1 MSDDDCMPKIDKV
14 LIAKIDADE
23 REKCANDNEEEIV
36 LEKSVEPREHN
47 EMFKGGKPVSL
58 QNPSTTEI
66 AEPIKIEIIK
76 KEEVVEEV
84 PDIRDEIKIEKKKIK
99 KPKKLYP
106 HLEKARAKAKENRAK
121 RKAEKDKLKKETK
134 EQKKEARKEKQRE
147 IARNHYWE
155 KKAKA
160 ETETETEIVNKP
172 QFEDIRTATANGMS
186 YDKFSSFMDKY
197 NLEKMTA
204 YEKRKAKR
212 EEAEKVVKAKD
223 ETIERKKRLS
233 RNMVSRQNIRGMY
246 VDGGEDYSDFFF

>member
-36 LEKSVEPREHN
+36 LEKSVEPREQN
-47 EMFKGGKPVSL
+47 EMFKGNIEK
-58 QNPSTTEI
+58 
-66 AEPIKIEIIK
+66 PIKIEIIK
-76 KEEVVEEV
+76 TEKKEPESCETEPEPEPVEEV

-121 RKAEKDKLKKETK
+121 RKAEKDKLKKQTK

-155 KKAKA
+155 KKAK
-160 ETETETEIVNKP
+160 EEEGVKGNVSPHEEIRK
-172 QFEDIRTATANGMS
+172 ATANGMS

-223 ETIERKKRLS
+223 EMVERKKRLS

>member
-1 MSDDDCMPKIDKV
+1 MSDEPMEDCMPKIDKV

-36 LEKSVEPREHN
+36 LEKEVEPREQN
-47 EMFKGGKPVSL
+47 EMFK
-58 QNPSTTEI
+58 PSKTEI
-66 AEPIKIEIIK
+66 SNPIKIEVIK

-121 RKAEKDKLKKETK
+121 RKAEKDRLKKETK

-155 KKAKA
+155 KKAKE
-160 ETETETEIVNKP
+160 ETETPK
-172 QFEDIRTATANGMS
+172 FEDIRTATANGMS

-212 EEAEKVVKAKD
+212 EEADKVVKEKN
-223 ETIERKKRLS
+223 EVVERKKRLS

>member
-1 MSDDDCMPKIDKV
+1 MMSDEPMEDCMPKIDKV

-23 REKCANDNEEEIV
+23 REKCANDNEDEIV
-36 LEKSVEPREHN
+36 LEKEVEPREQN
-47 EMFKGGKPVSL
+47 EMFKGNIEK
-58 QNPSTTEI
+58 
-66 AEPIKIEIIK
+66 PIKIEIIK
-76 KEEVVEEV
+76 TEKKEPEPEPEVVSE
-84 PDIRDEIKIEKKKIK
+84 PDIRDEIKIEKKKPKIK

-155 KKAKA
+155 KKAKE
-160 ETETETEIVNKP
+160 ETETLDTPHEEI
-172 QFEDIRTATANGMS
+172 RSATANGMS

-197 NLEKMTA
+197 NLERMTA

-212 EEAEKVVKAKD
+212 EEADKVVKEKN
-223 ETIERKKRLS
+223 EVVERKKRLS

>member
-36 LEKSVEPREHN
+36 LEKSVEPREQN
-47 EMFKGGKPVSL
+47 EMFK
-58 QNPSTTEI
+58 PSKTEI
-66 AEPIKIEIIK
+66 SNPIKIEVIK

-121 RKAEKDKLKKETK
+121 RKAEKDRLKKETK

-155 KKAKA
+155 KKAK
-160 ETETETEIVNKP
+160 EETETEIVNKP

-223 ETIERKKRLS
+223 EMVERKKRLS

>member
-36 LEKSVEPREHN
+36 LEKDVEPREQN
-47 EMFKGGKPVSL
+47 EMFK
-58 QNPSTTEI
+58 PSKTEI
-66 AEPIKIEIIK
+66 SNPIKIEVIK

-84 PDIRDEIKIEKKKIK
+84 PDIRDEIKIEKKKPKIK

-121 RKAEKDKLKKETK
+121 RKAEKDRLKKETK

-155 KKAKA
+155 KKAK
-160 ETETETEIVNKP
+160 EETETEIVNKP

-223 ETIERKKRLS
+223 EMVERKKRLS

>member
-1 MSDDDCMPKIDKV
+1 MSDEPMEDCMPKIDKV

-36 LEKSVEPREHN
+36 LEKSVEPREQN
-47 EMFKGGKPVSL
+47 EMFK
-58 QNPSTTEI
+58 PSKTEI
-66 AEPIKIEIIK
+66 SNPIKIEVIKTEK
-76 KEEVVEEV
+76 KEPEPEPV

-134 EQKKEARKEKQRE
+134 EQKKVARKEKQRE
-147 IARNHYWE
+147 IARNYYWE
-155 KKAKA
+155 KKAK
-160 ETETETEIVNKP
+160 EEEGVKEDVSP
-172 QFEDIRTATANGMS
+172 DIRTATAKGMS

-197 NLEKMTA
+197 NLERMTA

-212 EEAEKVVKAKD
+212 EEAEKVVKEENEMTA
-223 ETIERKKRLS
+223 RKKRLS

>member
-23 REKCANDNEEEIV
+23 REKCANDNEDEIV
-36 LEKSVEPREHN
+36 LEKEVEPREQN
-47 EMFKGGKPVSL
+47 EMFK
-58 QNPSTTEI
+58 PSKTEI
-66 AEPIKIEIIK
+66 SNPIKIEVIK

-84 PDIRDEIKIEKKKIK
+84 PDIRDEIKIEKKKPKIK

-155 KKAKA
+155 KKAK
-160 ETETETEIVNKP
+160 EETETEIVNKP

-212 EEAEKVVKAKD
+212 EEADKVVKEKN
-223 ETIERKKRLS
+223 EVVERKKRLS

>member
-47 EMFKGGKPVSL
+47 EMFK
-58 QNPSTTEI
+58 PSKTEI
-66 AEPIKIEIIK
+66 SNPIKIEVIKTEK
-76 KEEVVEEV
+76 KEPEPEPV

-155 KKAKA
+155 KKTKEEEI
-160 ETETETEIVNKP
+160 ETNSTAVDDNT
-172 QFEDIRTATANGMS
+172 IRTATKNGMS

-197 NLEKMTA
+197 NLERMTA
-204 YEKRKAKR
+204 YEERKAKR
-212 EEAEKVVKAKD
+212 EEADKVVKVKD

>member
-36 LEKSVEPREHN
+36 LEKSVEPREQN
-47 EMFKGGKPVSL
+47 EMFK
-58 QNPSTTEI
+58 PSKTEI
-66 AEPIKIEIIK
+66 SNPIKIEVIK

-84 PDIRDEIKIEKKKIK
+84 PDIRDEIKIEKKKPKIK

-155 KKAKA
+155 KKAK
-160 ETETETEIVNKP
+160 EETETEIVNKP

-223 ETIERKKRLS
+223 EMVERKKRLS

>member
-36 LEKSVEPREHN
+36 LEKSVEPREQN
-47 EMFKGGKPVSL
+47 EMFK
-58 QNPSTTEI
+58 PSKTEI
-66 AEPIKIEIIK
+66 SNPIKIEVIKTEK
-76 KEEVVEEV
+76 KEPEPEPV

-155 KKAKA
+155 NKAK
-160 ETETETEIVNKP
+160 EEEGVKEDVSP
-172 QFEDIRTATANGMS
+172 DIRTATKNGMS

-197 NLEKMTA
+197 NLDRMTA
-204 YEKRKAKR
+204 YEERKAKR
-212 EEAEKVVKAKD
+212 EEADKVVKAKD

>member
-47 EMFKGGKPVSL
+47 EMFK
-58 QNPSTTEI
+58 PSKI
-66 AEPIKIEIIK
+66 SKPIKIEVIK
-76 KEEVVEEV
+76 EETDEVVEEEEEI
-84 PDIRDEIKIEKKKIK
+84 PDIRDEIKTEKKKKK

-155 KKAKA
+155 KKTKEEEI
-160 ETETETEIVNKP
+160 ETNSTAVDDNT
-172 QFEDIRTATANGMS
+172 IRTATKNGMS

-212 EEAEKVVKAKD
+212 EEAEKVVKEENEMTA
-223 ETIERKKRLS
+223 RKKRLS

>member
-1 MSDDDCMPKIDKV
+1 MSDDPMEDCMPKIDKV

-36 LEKSVEPREHN
+36 LEKDVEPREHN
-47 EMFKGGKPVSL
+47 EMFKGKI
-58 QNPSTTEI
+58 EK
-66 AEPIKIEIIK
+66 PIKIEIIK
-76 KEEVVEEV
+76 TEKKEPEPVEEV
-84 PDIRDEIKIEKKKIK
+84 PDVRDEIKIEKKKIK

-121 RKAEKDKLKKETK
+121 RKAEKDRLKKETK

-155 KKAKA
+155 KKAKE
-160 ETETETEIVNKP
+160 ETETPTPK
-172 QFEDIRTATANGMS
+172 FEDIRTATANGMS

-212 EEAEKVVKAKD
+212 EEAEKVVKEKN
-223 ETIERKKRLS
+223 ELVERKKRLS